1 MPERFYEQDPNTG
14 QRYYTEKGWS
24 EWKPV
29 PVEKDPSTG
38 EEYEL
43 WNEQWI
49 KKAPAEEVP
58 AEMPSLAKGG
68 MLVAGSANVAEDR
81 MRRWKQANPKK
92 AARAQKILASGRE
105 IDPTG
110 ALGTELGMVLGGEWD
125 ADKPMDYATL
135 SKAVREQG
143 KRAVEAEFDQ
153 QVLEAEVKKF
163 EGMSPFVKPAY
174 IAGRAVLSGVPTGV
188 KGLVDIV
195 RTIDDVITQ
204 SKTKKTIE
212 PFRFTLSRSM
222 FSIHCPAVLITR
234 LTPSRSRTR
243 WTRPGVRRRSI
254 GRNP

>member
-49 KKAPAEEVP
+49 KKAPAEEIP

-81 MRRWKQANPKK
+81 MRRWKQANPQK

-110 ALGTELGMVLGGEWD
+110 ALGTELGMVLSGEWN

-135 SKAVREQG
+135 SKAVKEQG
-143 KRAVEAEFDQ
+143 QRAVEAKFDQ
-153 QVLEAEVKKF
+153 QVLEDEVKKF

-174 IAGRAVLSGVPTGV
+174 IAGRAVLSGVPTGFF
-188 KGLVDIV
+188 IH
-195 RTIDDVITQ
+195 
-204 SKTKKTIE
+204 
-212 PFRFTLSRSM
+212 TLHND
-222 FSIHCPAVLITR
+222 FGNIF
-234 LTPSRSRTR
+234 
-243 WTRPGVRRRSI
+243 
-254 GRNP
+254 